1 MEEGGVVLVREGELV
16 EASVD
21 LVLAA
26 GSRTLPL
33 DLMSRSALAA
43 VGREGRRSIARQLDC
58 FVHKMPTKL
67 KQSLLAGLS
76 AVAMASGMRN
86 SYNLVGVTP
95 SNHDKI
101 AIG

>member
-1 MEEGGVVLVREGELV
+1 LLFRSPVFFDKGLVGVVRVVGWGGGFVLVEEGGVVLVREGELV

-43 VGREGRRSIARQLDC
+43 VGREGRSVAR
-58 FVHKMPTKL
+58 
-67 KQSLLAGLS
+67 
-76 AVAMASGMRN
+76 
-86 SYNLVGVTP
+86 
-95 SNHDKI
+95 
-101 AIG
+101 